1 MRLTKLFLLTTALT
15 GLVPVT
21 HAQTA
26 DTAPVDEDARTYRDN
41 EIVVTAQK
49 RSERLNDVAEAV
61 TAFTSETREIIGIS
75 DLGDMPQFT
84 PGLSYNAGS
93 DRVFLRGIGRQTNTA
108 GSDPGVGTY
117 VEGIYGSVSTLITP
131 CASES
136 ASARSRSS
144 IGNFVTS

>member
-1 MRLTKLFLLTTALT
+1 MRLTKLFLLSTALT
-15 GLVPVT
+15 GLTPVA

-26 DTAPVDEDARTYRDN
+26 STAPIDEDSQAYRGN

-75 DLGDMPQFT
+75 DLGDMAQFT

-108 GSDPGVGTY
+108 DSDQGVAT
-117 VEGIYGSVSTLITP
+117 
-131 CASES
+131 
-136 ASARSRSS
+136 
-144 IGNFVTS
+144 